1 MQKFRAVNR
10 RDSAWIIGR
19 CISRRIRSDYCPWR
33 YAIPGRKPAAWF
45 ASGCRPQRAFFAAAA
60 GLSSFDRSFDRDLS
74 VRVRW
79 LPAQKYA
86 EEAVQQYTLWL
97 LVLFG
102 AQILLG
108 FVNLILLAPVW
119 MQLIHLLVADLVWI
133 RFVLL
138 ADLFLSGRLTAQD
151 LAHAPVQEA
160 VQ

>member
-1 MQKFRAVNR
+1 LIAALTGIYLYAFVGYLR
-10 RDSAWIIGR
+10 R
-19 CISRRIRSDYCPWR
+19 
-33 YAIPGRKPAAWF
+33 
-45 ASGCRPQRAFFAAAA
+45 
-60 GLSSFDRSFDRDLS
+60 
-74 VRVRW
+74 
-79 LPAQKYA
+79 KYA